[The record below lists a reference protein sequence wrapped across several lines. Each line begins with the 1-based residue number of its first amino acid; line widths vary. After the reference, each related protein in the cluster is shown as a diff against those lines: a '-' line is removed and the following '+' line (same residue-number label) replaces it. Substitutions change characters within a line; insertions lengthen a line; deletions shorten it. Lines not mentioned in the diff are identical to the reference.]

1 MGQIQRLLQS
11 LSLKQKISLVVVAA
25 AVISG
30 LVYFTRWSAERDFTP
45 LFTNLSAEDAGAV
58 VTKLKESGVEY
69 RLSADGGTIKVPSAK
84 VADLR
89 LQMASAGLPKTG
101 RIGFELFDQ
110 TNFGATEFAEKVN
123 YHRALEGE
131 LERSVISLSEVES
144 ARVHI
149 TLAKES
155 VFLDQ
160 RQPAKASVLVK
171 LRAGHQLAPA
181 SVQSITH
188 LVASAVEGLSPDRV
202 SVLDVH
208 GRLLSR
214 ARKSE
219 TSEEAEAGEG
229 ALEYRRN
236 VERDLLAKINSTLD
250 PLLGPDKFRASVSV
264 ECDFTSGEQSEETF
278 DPTKSVM
285 ATSQRTED
293 LAGGSL
299 PGGVPGTASNLPRP
313 VDRVASGNQG
323 VARRTENISYQTSRI
338 VRRLRL
344 PQGTVKRMSV
354 AVLLDHAVRF
364 EGKGDKV
371 KRVVEPPSA
380 ERLKATRDLV
390 SGAIGLQADRGD
402 QLIVESL
409 PFESTLSWEP
419 PPSGPQRAPTH
430 GPGVPSWLTPWLE
443 GKNLIYVGAGAGV
456 AVLLVG
462 GGVFLML
469 RRRKKNA
476 VTKRVVVYDDG
487 PPELEAGSEGEGG
500 DSLQDKAQRQ
510 LASQL
515 AARKKEE
522 EEILRALRLPGN
534 ATKKGE
540 VLAKHLADE
549 QKKSP
554 NIIAQVVRTWM
565 NDTD

>member
-1 MGQIQRLLQS
+1 MEQLQRLLKT
-11 LSLKQKISLVVVAA
+11 LTLKQKITIVLV
-25 AVISG
+25 AVGVIGG
-30 LVYFTRWSAERDFTP
+30 LMYFTRWNAERDFAP
-45 LFTNLSAEDAGAV
+45 LYSNLSSEDAASV
-58 VTKLKESGVEY
+58 VARLKETGVDY
-69 RLSADGGTIKVPSAK
+69 RLGSDGATVKVPSAK

-89 LQMASAGLPKTG
+89 LQMAAAGLPKTG
-101 RIGFELFDQ
+101 RIGFELFDK
-110 TNFGATEFAEKVN
+110 TNFGATEFAEKIN

-131 LERSVISLSEVES
+131 LERSAMSLAEVES

-149 TLAKES
+149 TLPKDS

-171 LRAGHQLAPA
+171 LRAGHQLTAA

-188 LVASAVEGLSPDRV
+188 LLASAVEGLAPERV

-214 ARKSE
+214 ARKVE
-219 TSEEAEAGEG
+219 TSEESEAGEG
-229 ALEYRRN
+229 SLEYRRDL
-236 VERDLLAKINSTLD
+236 ERDLLTKINSTLE
-250 PLLGPDKFRASVSV
+250 PLLGADKFRAGVSV

-313 VDRVASGNQG
+313 VERTAAGNQS
-323 VARRTENISYQTSRI
+323 VARRTENIAYQSSRV
-338 VRRLRL
+338 VRRIRL
-344 PQGTVKRMSV
+344 PQGAVKRMSV
-354 AVLLDHAVRF
+354 SVLLDHTVRF
-364 EGKGDKV
+364 EGTGDKV
-371 KRVVEPPSA
+371 KRIVEPPSP
-380 ERLKATRDLV
+380 ERIKTTRDLIAGV
-390 SGAIGLQADRGD
+390 VGLQTDRGD

-419 PPSGPQRAPTH
+419 PPAAPRMPAA
-430 GPGVPSWLTPWLE
+430 GPGLPGWLTPWLE
-443 GKNLIYVGAGAGV
+443 GKKLVYAAAGAGA
-456 AVLLVG
+456 ALLLMVVG
-462 GGVFLML
+462 IFFFL
-469 RRRKKNA
+469 RRRAKKG
-476 VTKRVVVYDDG
+476 KRVKKVVTYESG
-487 PPELEAGSEGEGG
+487 APELEAPEEAPPV
-500 DSLQDKAQRQ
+500 DSILDKAQREVALQ
-510 LASQL
+510 K

-522 EEILRALRLPGN
+522 DDILKALRLPQST
-534 ATKKGE
+534 TKKGE

-554 NIIAQVVRTWM
+554 NVLSQVVRTWM
-565 NDTD
+565 NESD